1 MAKRNRYFVGVHGNA
16 RTVFRYHETPTNAT
30 HGTRLRYVIG
40 PFRTRDGAFYAASN
54 PHGWQT
60 VAEAQKLAAQV
71 PETDVIFRKHSDGEI
86 LALFPG
92 MAGTNNPQTCQAYAH
107 NGQHCPASVGLRLK
121 PARPKEFR
129 ALGLELRRIGYR
141 LRVVP
146 RFTRKHRAERLAQ
159 IGIR

>member
-1 MAKRNRYFVGVHGNA
+1 MAKKKRYFVGVFKNS
-16 RTVFRYHETPTNAT
+16 RTVFTASETPTTET
-30 HGTRLRYVIG
+30 HGNRFQYVIG

-54 PHGWQT
+54 QHGWQT
-60 VAEAQKLAAQV
+60 VAEAEKLAAQV
-71 PETDVIFRKHSDGEI
+71 PETDVVFRKHSDGEI

-92 MAGTNNPQTCQAYAH
+92 IAGTNNPETCQSYAH

-129 ALGLELRRIGYR
+129 ALELELRRIGYR